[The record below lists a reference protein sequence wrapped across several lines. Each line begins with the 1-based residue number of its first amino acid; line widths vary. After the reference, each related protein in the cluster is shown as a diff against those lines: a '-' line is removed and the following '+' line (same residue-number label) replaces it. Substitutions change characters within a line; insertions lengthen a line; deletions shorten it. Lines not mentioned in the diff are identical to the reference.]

1 MAINFPSDKATN
13 DTYTYNNKTW
23 KWNGGAWER
32 SAATETGN
40 TEGTTGGIAY
50 YEGKSSTIKG
60 ALNAF
65 YDETNERIGI
75 GTSGPTESL
84 HIKGGNIRVQQSG
97 VGNGPDTDADGGNG
111 LVVIVENVYV

>member
-1 MAINFPSDKATN
+1 MSINFPSNPSID
-13 DTYTYNNKTW
+13 DTYTYLTTTW
-23 KWNGGAWER
+23 RWNGSAWEK

-65 YDETNERIGI
+65 YDETNERVGI
-75 GTSGPTESL
+75 GT
-84 HIKGGNIRVQQSG
+84 
-97 VGNGPDTDADGGNG
+97 
-111 LVVIVENVYV
+111 